1 MKLTCKYYTIVLSLD
16 YNVEH
21 GNIRGK
27 KRKRQAN
34 TKPFGFFYF
43 FLFFCV
49 IIVFVVLKK

>member
-27 KRKRQAN
+27 ERKRQAN